1 MTPVHLPAS
10 KIGPGLGSNPVRV
23 ARVYRQRPLDY
34 RSSAQTTLSFSR
46 MEPRA
51 RLELAFPDYRSGAS
65 PSMLTGLVILEPME
79 RIERSS
85 VAYRA
90 TALPLSYIGWSQR
103 GYSKPRPP
111 RYECG
116 ALPLELL
123 RHGASAEN
131 RTPLIGLAIRRPTS
145 RPHPQKIGA
154 DGDNRNLFSGLEAQG
169 TPYIPR
175 PLIYISV
182 MLFNCQRAA
191 LRLTSTASLPSG
203 SELDKMPQINR

>member
-1 MTPVHLPAS
+1 MVRASLPEIWLRAGELNATRMAYEASMTPVHLPAETWS
-10 KIGPGLGSNPVRV
+10 GKLGSN
-23 ARVYRQRPLDY
+23 QRPLDY

-65 PSMLTGLVILEPME
+65 PSMLTGLMILEPME

-85 VAYRA
+85 VAYHA

-131 RTPLIGLAIRRPTS
+131 RTPLIGLAIRCPTN
-145 RPHPQKIGA
+145 RPHPQDIW
-154 DGDNRNLFSGLEAQG
+154 SG
-169 TPYIPR
+169 R
-175 PLIYISV
+175 
-182 MLFNCQRAA
+182 R
-191 LRLTSTASLPSG
+191 
-203 SELDKMPQINR
+203 

>member
-1 MTPVHLPAS
+1 
-10 KIGPGLGSNPVRV
+10 
-23 ARVYRQRPLDY
+23 
-34 RSSAQTTLSFSR
+34 

-65 PSMLTGLVILEPME
+65 PSMLTGLMILEPME

-85 VAYRA
+85 VAYHA

-123 RHGASAEN
+123 RHGAGAEN
-131 RTPLIGLAIRRPTS
+131 RTPLIGLGSDAQPIGHTRGNF
-145 RPHPQKIGA
+145 GA
-154 DGDNRNLFSGLEAQG
+154 DGDNRNLFSGLDAQG
-169 TPYIPR
+169 TAYIPR
-175 PLIYISV
+175 PLIHNFCDAIQLSK
-182 MLFNCQRAA
+182 
-191 LRLTSTASLPSG
+191 TSF
-203 SELDKMPQINR
+203 EIHFY